1 MAISE
6 DKKRLFTTVKDGKKI
21 GISLWE
27 IMACLGYYKR
37 DKNGRRNLGMI
48 IKNAT
53 INPYSKYKPIDYGKD
68 GALTDNDR
76 AMVDW
81 GMFVDGKYWRYKK
94 PTSQYRVLD
103 FDGYN
108 HDAEAPIA
116 PTSKFDK
123 TLDLD
128 IADAYLKQEIVIYPS
143 GVLAYGENVELPL
156 NNLTAYP
163 YTNYLGLVFE
173 NRNSG
178 AKWFH
183 SFDFT
188 LEQMVEKTWTIDQSY
203 FPPLKQMPNTNNG
216 DVVDVWYCLVSQ
228 PNVEYGQ
235 VGNNMIYFAMDET
248 HGHFQLKI
256 QRFTLSSLGIYKPF
270 SSASTINFSYS
281 GSSATVNRILYD
293 CQLNYQTANQHFEV
307 GTQYQFYVNGSAVG
321 SKVEKVIRLE
331 DVQNQGFEVAKAQ
344 SVTISAA
351 TLEANDYNIEVEC
364 RANLVGNSDYKVVM
378 KYMLN
383 VQTGEITHLI

>member
-1 MAISE
+1 MIPTPYDYDNAVADIALLLGVE
-6 DKKRLFTTVKDGKKI
+6 TRADGMLYL
-21 GISLWE
+21 SDV
-27 IMACLGYYKR
+27 AVS
-37 DKNGRRNLGMI
+37 
-48 IKNAT
+48 
-53 INPYSKYKPIDYGKD
+53 PYVNQWSRYKPIDSAKNEPLSD
-68 GALTDNDR
+68 DDR
-76 AMVDW
+76 ASVNW
-81 GMFVDGKYWRYKK
+81 GMYVDSKYLKYKK
-94 PTSQYRVLD
+94 PVDLFRLRD

-108 HDAEAPIA
+108 HAAEIPMASTIR
-116 PTSKFDK
+116 FNK

-128 IADAYLKQEIVIYPS
+128 TAEAYLMQEIPIYPS
-143 GVLAYGENVELPL
+143 GVLAYGDNVELPL
-156 NNLTAYP
+156 SGSIYP
-163 YTNYLGLVFE
+163 HGYYLGLVFE

-188 LEQMVEKTWTIDQSY
+188 LEQMIEKSWEIDQSY
-203 FPPLKQMPNTNNG
+203 FPPLKNMPNTNNG
-216 DVVDVWYCLVSQ
+216 DIVDVWYCLVSQ
-228 PNVEYGQ
+228 PSMKYGS
-235 VGNNMIYFAMDET
+235 VYNGLVYFAMDET

-256 QRFTLSSLGIYKPF
+256 QRFTLLSLGIYKPS

-331 DVQNQGFEVAKAQ
+331 DVQNQGFEVEKAE

-351 TLEANDYNIEVEC
+351 TLEVNDYSIEVEC
-364 RANLVGNSDYKVVM
+364 RANLAGNAEYKVVM
-378 KYMLN
+378 KYKVN
-383 VQTGEITHLI
+383 VRTKEITHLI

>member
-1 MAISE
+1 MISE
-6 DKKRLFTTVKDGKKI
+6 DRKRLFTTEKDGKKI

-37 DKNGRRNLGMI
+37 DTNGQRNLGMI
-48 IKNAT
+48 IKNAN
-53 INPYSKYKPIDYGKD
+53 INPYSKYKPIDYRKD

-81 GMFVDGKYWRYKK
+81 GMYVDGKYLRYKK

-108 HDAEAPIA
+108 HDAEIPMAS
-116 PTSKFDK
+116 TSRFNK

-128 IADAYLKQEIVIYPS
+128 TAEAYLMQEIPIYPS

-156 NNLTAYP
+156 SSSIYP
-163 YTNYLGLVFE
+163 YGYYLGLVFE

-188 LEQMVEKTWTIDQSY
+188 LEQMIEKSWEIDQSY
-203 FPPLKQMPNTNNG
+203 YPPLKNMPNTNNG
-216 DVVDVWYCLVSQ
+216 DIVDVWYCLHTA
-228 PNVEYGQ
+228 PNVQYGS
-235 VGNNMIYFAMDET
+235 VYNGFIYFAMDEG
-248 HGHFQLKI
+248 HGHFELKV
-256 QRFTLSSLGIYKPF
+256 QRFSLSALGTYKPS

-331 DVQNQGFEVAKAQ
+331 DVQNQGFEVEKAQ

-383 VQTGEITHLI
+383 VKTREITHLI